1 MSIYRLSI
9 LSLLASAAI
18 MFGLDSC
25 SSSSVKD
32 FDNTLRD
39 AEMAVAAGDM
49 VSARSVAE
57 TFTND
62 STSVSHLSVTQLCR
76 LSLVY
81 MQLAEQPGYS
91 DFMANAANCYHR
103 AYELNADSAQIF
115 FTRLVPPD
123 QIQYARNLEHIV
135 KAGEAEYDH
144 SDPSDSLEMAVV
156 DSIANA
162 SLND

>member
-9 LSLLASAAI
+9 LSMLASAATI
-18 MFGLDSC
+18 FGLGSC

-32 FDNTLRD
+32 FDNSLRD

-62 STSVSHLSVTQLCR
+62 TSAVSHLSAIQLCR

-103 AYELNADSAQIF
+103 AYEVNADSAQIF
-115 FTRLVPPD
+115 FTRLVPAD